1 MKRAIFIAGL
11 VLVLQLGLAF
21 GLWLKS
27 DNAGAYHG
35 GKLLA
40 ITAGEVDGLQIDGGN
55 QGAIDLHKSGGHWHL
70 PGHFDA
76 VVDDHKVDALLSTL
90 LAIER
95 SWPVARTEASFQR
108 FKVADSGFDR
118 RLQFKSGDKVLA
130 TLLLGSSP
138 GFRKVHARL
147 AGEKQVYDI
156 PFSSYQASL
165 TPVDW
170 IDKQQLALKP
180 EQIVAVDL
188 PAGHL
193 TRKDGRLQ
201 LANLAA
207 GEETDSEHARQLID
221 RLARLTIQDVDA
233 GADQPLPAPAKLS
246 LRLEL
251 KDGTSRRYDF
261 AQGDKEGSALLKV
274 SSVPYLF
281 KIDGT
286 LLSDLQQTTRSTLV
300 KPRAGTDQ
308 PTPPPV
314 AKTPAR
320 TPRG

>member
-1 MKRAIFIAGL
+1 MKRAILIASL
-11 VLVLQLGLAF
+11 VLVLQLGLAL

-27 DNAGAYHG
+27 DNPGAYHG

-40 ITAGEVDGLQIDGGN
+40 VTADQVDGLQIDGGD
-55 QGAIDLHKSGGHWHL
+55 QGTIDLHKSGGHWRL
-70 PGHFDA
+70 PDHFDA
-76 VVDDHKVDALLSTL
+76 VVDDHKVDGLLSTL

-108 FKVADSGFDR
+108 FKVADAGFDR

-165 TPVDW
+165 KPGDW
-170 IDKQQLALKP
+170 VDKQQLQLKP

-188 PAGHL
+188 PAGKL
-193 TRKDGRLQ
+193 TLKDGQPQ

-207 GEETDSEHARQLID
+207 GEETNSEHARQLID
-221 RLARLTIQDVDA
+221 RLAQITIQDVDA
-233 GADQPLPAPAKLS
+233 GADQPLPAPASLS
-246 LRLEL
+246 LSLEL

-261 AQGDKEGSALLKV
+261 AKGKKDGSALLKV

-281 KIDGT
+281 RIGGSF
-286 LLSDLQQTTRSTLV
+286 LNDLQQTTRSTLV
-300 KPRAGTDQ
+300 KPRAVTSQSRTQ
-308 PTPPPV
+308 PA
-314 AKTPAR
+314 AKAQSP